1 MVQQV
6 TYKFFENT
14 KAPVLI
20 ALEFDDKTYKL
31 IPEKN
36 NDLPHWTEL
45 NHHKCSNCPLSDD
58 VTHCPTAIGIS
69 QFLSHFTEK
78 FSYEKT
84 VIEVETPTRSIVT
97 KSTFQ
102 NGIASLL
109 GLVCATSG
117 CPHTK
122 FLRPLARFHLP
133 FANEQETVFRTLSA
147 WLLVQYAENI
157 ANGKQQALTFDQ
169 LNENYAKL
177 SIVNSFLAER
187 LRDGVKRDA
196 ALNAVI
202 ILDGL
207 ALITPENTDGSFM
220 DLENVFEVE

>member
-1 MVQQV
+1 MPQSVI
-6 TYKFFENT
+6 YKFFEKN
-14 KAPVLI
+14 KEPVQI
-20 ALEFDDKTYKL
+20 NLEFNDKTYQIIL
-31 IPEKN
+31 DDTLEK
-36 NDLPHWTEL
+36 PHWVSL
-45 NHHKCSNCPLSDD
+45 SHHKCANCPLAD
-58 VTHCPTAIGIS
+58 TERYCPTALAINA
-69 QFLSHFTEK
+69 FLSHFTEK

-84 VIEVETPTRSIVT
+84 VIEVETSSRSIVT

-102 NGIASLL
+102 TGIASLL

-133 FANEQETVFRTLSA
+133 FANEQETVFRSLSA
-147 WLLVQYAENI
+147 YLLSEYVTKTQ
-157 ANGKQQALTFDQ
+157 NGITPTLNFDR
-169 LNENYAKL
+169 LNKNYEAL

-207 ALITPENTDGSFM
+207 ALITPENTDGSFI